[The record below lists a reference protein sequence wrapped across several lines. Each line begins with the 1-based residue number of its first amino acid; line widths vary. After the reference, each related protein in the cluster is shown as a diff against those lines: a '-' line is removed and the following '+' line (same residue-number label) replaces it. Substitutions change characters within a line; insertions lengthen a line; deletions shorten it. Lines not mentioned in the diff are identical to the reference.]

1 MPMAKG
7 LAVLEA
13 VLRGKRVRLVE
24 GGESSWWIGLEEFQ
38 AYSIRSLLTRDWE
51 IEANAPMT
59 FAEAV
64 EAMRAGSV
72 VGRVGDP
79 RWRFRYADGDYEMRK
94 QYEPTGKWGNWNSA
108 IFMTPAVDATDWH
121 VVQEGTPCYTNDAR
135 PTIEE
140 AVVWL
145 ARDNPPAEKWWRRQL
160 TILAEQFPAMFRP
173 EKEVDDVNA

>member
-13 VLRGKRVRLVE
+13 VLQGKRVRLVE
-24 GGESSWWIGLEEFQ
+24 DGESSWWIGLEEFQ

-121 VVQEGTPCYTNDAR
+121 VVQESTSYYTNDAR
-135 PTIEE
+135 PTTEE
-140 AVVWL
+140 VVTWL
-145 ARDNPPAEKWWRRQL
+145 ARGTPIAEEEWLHQL
-160 TILAEQFPAMFRP
+160 RAIAKQFPAMFRP
-173 EKEVDDVNA
+173 DKEADDVDA